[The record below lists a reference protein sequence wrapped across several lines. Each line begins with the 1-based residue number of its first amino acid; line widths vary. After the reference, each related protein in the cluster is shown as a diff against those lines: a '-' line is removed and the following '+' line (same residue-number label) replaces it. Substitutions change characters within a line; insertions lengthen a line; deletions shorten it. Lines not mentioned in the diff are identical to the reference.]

1 MGVMKIQTSAGEIE
15 LTEKAFALNLEIFEV
30 KEHIAR
36 LAKRCALKA
45 DSIDEVEMI
54 ADAIAE
60 NIRHLRDLER
70 ELDAENAE

>member
-1 MGVMKIQTSAGEIE
+1 MVVIKIQTSAGEIE
-15 LTEKAFALNLEIFEV
+15 LSAKAWELNVEIFGV
-30 KEHIAR
+30 KENIAR

-70 ELDAENAE
+70 QLDAENAE

>member
-1 MGVMKIQTSAGEIE
+1 MVVETNNGPIE

-54 ADAIAE
+54 ADALTE
-60 NIRHLRDLER
+60 NIRALRDLER
-70 ELDAENAE
+70 QLDAENAE